1 MEKKDFKN
9 LRQMTVF
16 DLCDDIELLHKLNP
30 LFPDIET
37 KEEWID
43 SYKEKPVN
51 KAFDFIDL
59 ADMTNNLDLR
69 KAVEK
74 EWEKEFNSFFNE

>member
-1 MEKKDFKN
+1 MEKKTYKN
-9 LRQMTVF
+9 LRQKTVF
-16 DLCDDIELLHKLNP
+16 DLCDDTELLHKLNP

-43 SYKEKPVN
+43 SYSDNPVRC
-51 KAFDFIDL
+51 AFNLIDL
-59 ADMTNNLDLR
+59 ADMTNDLGLR

-74 EWEKEFNSFFNE
+74 EWQSELNSFFDE

>member
-1 MEKKDFKN
+1 MEKKDYKD

-43 SYKEKPVN
+43 SFKDNPVRN
-51 KAFDFIDL
+51 AFNLIDL
-59 ADMTNNLDLR
+59 ADMTNNYDLR

>member
-1 MEKKDFKN
+1 MEKIDYKN

-16 DLCDDIELLHKLNP
+16 DLCDDAELLHKLNP

-43 SYKEKPVN
+43 SYKKSPVN

-59 ADMTNNLDLR
+59 ADMTHNLDLR
-69 KAVEK
+69 DAVEK
-74 EWEKEFNSFFNE
+74 VWGKELNSFFDE

>member
-1 MEKKDFKN
+1 
-9 LRQMTVF
+9 MTVF

-37 KEEWID
+37 KEGWID

-59 ADMTNNLDLR
+59 ADMTNNLALR
-69 KAVEK
+69 DAVEK
-74 EWEKEFNSFFNE
+74 EWAKELNSFFKTMIVD

>member
-1 MEKKDFKN
+1 MKKKDYKN

-37 KEEWID
+37 KEGWID

-59 ADMTNNLDLR
+59 ADMTNNLALR
-69 KAVEK
+69 DAVEK
-74 EWEKEFNSFFNE
+74 EWAKELNSFFNE